1 MDKKQIIDE
10 IAKKHHLILDE
21 NDPIF
26 AIVTANEIMFDDYI
40 KQLEKAQIK
49 NKADLE
55 SYKQSLISDIQEE
68 FKKHHQILQELKL
81 NKISNSNYNQLQNEK
96 NIDFNKKNIFIA
108 FIIGQI
114 IFLLIGLIIG
124 ILL

>member
-1 MDKKQIIDE
+1 MDKKQIINE

-26 AIVTANEIMFDDYI
+26 AIITANEIMFDDYI

-49 NKADLE
+49 IKADLE

-68 FKKHHQILQELKL
+68 YKKYHQVLQELKL
-81 NKISNSNYNQLQNEK
+81 NQVTNLKSNQLQNEK
-96 NIDFNKKNIFIA
+96 NIDFNKKNIFTA
-108 FIIGQI
+108 FIIAQI
-114 IFLLIGLIIG
+114 IFLLIRLIIG

>member
-1 MDKKQIIDE
+1 MDKKQIINE

-26 AIVTANEIMFDDYI
+26 AIITANEIMFDDYI

-49 NKADLE
+49 IKADLE

-68 FKKHHQILQELKL
+68 YKKYHQVLQELKL
-81 NKISNSNYNQLQNEK
+81 NQVTNLKSNQLQNEK
-96 NIDFNKKNIFIA
+96 NIDFNKKNIFTA
-108 FIIGQI
+108 FIIAQI

>member
-1 MDKKQIIDE
+1 MDKKQIINE

-26 AIVTANEIMFDDYI
+26 AIITANEIIFDDYI

-49 NKADLE
+49 IKADLE

-68 FKKHHQILQELKL
+68 YKKYHQVLQELKL
-81 NKISNSNYNQLQNEK
+81 NQVTNLKSNQLQNEK
-96 NIDFNKKNIFIA
+96 NIDFNKKNIFTA
-108 FIIGQI
+108 FIIAQI